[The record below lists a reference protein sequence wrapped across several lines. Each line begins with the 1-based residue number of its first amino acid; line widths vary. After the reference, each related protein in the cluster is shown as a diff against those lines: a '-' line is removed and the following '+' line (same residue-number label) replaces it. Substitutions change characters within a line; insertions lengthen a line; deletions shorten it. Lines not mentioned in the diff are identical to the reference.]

1 MCDFGSGH
9 GGLTIDIK
17 KYFGNRLEICGYEVN
32 KKALKIA
39 EQYKNQ
45 IGLELNFLLDEE
57 ANVDKYFEG
66 KFLML

>member
-45 IGLELNFLLDEE
+45 IGLN
-57 ANVDKYFEG
+57 
-66 KFLML
+66 